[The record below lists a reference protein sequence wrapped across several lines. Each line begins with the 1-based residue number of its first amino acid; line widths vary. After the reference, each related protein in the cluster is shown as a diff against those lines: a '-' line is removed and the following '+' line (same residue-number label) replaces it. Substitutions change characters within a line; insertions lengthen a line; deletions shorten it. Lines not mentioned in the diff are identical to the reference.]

1 MPVAVGWRFIPA
13 RRLPGKSRAFVWK
26 VSSALLWYGVT
37 IDTSSAHHLAEGA
50 PTRRRGRLRQ
60 TTVAEIKVLAWRQI
74 AEAGAPSLSLRAIAR
89 DMGMTSSALYRYFPS
104 RDVLLTALIRDGFA
118 SLADTLEAV
127 EASIDSEGE
136 GGRGPG
142 GSATTAGSARSA
154 TSATTAGSARSATS
168 ATSATS
174 AGSGER
180 FIRIVR
186 AYRAWALSHPSEY
199 ALIFGTPVPGL
210 EVHDLDVKEELIR
223 GVNVLFR
230 CMIDGVQRG
239 AIRPPALQGP
249 GAGKLRAKLRAWGMA
264 EAPGLPPAALAG
276 CLFAWTQLHG
286 AISLELFGHM
296 PEEVLPAD
304 EFFEQQMRQVLVAP
318 GGTGGA
324 AGLDSPRRRPGGLR
338 VVPAD
343 TGPTSRKTK
352 IRSRTGRS
360 RRHNDA
366 GASRAAAY
374 FRDPVARASR
384 TVVSRQ
390 RRRAP
395 LGR

>member
-1 MPVAVGWRFIPA
+1 
-13 RRLPGKSRAFVWK
+13 
-26 VSSALLWYGVT
+26 VSSALLWYSVT

-50 PTRRRGRLRQ
+50 PTRRRDRLRQ

-154 TSATTAGSARSATS
+154 TSAT
-168 ATSATS
+168 S

-249 GAGKLRAKLRAWGMA
+249 GAGKLRTKLRAWGMA

-286 AISLELFGHM
+286 AISLELFGHI

-304 EFFEQQMRQVLVAP
+304 ELFEQQMRQVLVAL
-318 GGTGGA
+318 GA
-324 AGLDSPRRRPGGLR
+324 VGDRP
-338 VVPAD
+338 A
-343 TGPTSRKTK
+343 
-352 IRSRTGRS
+352 
-360 RRHNDA
+360 
-366 GASRAAAY
+366 
-374 FRDPVARASR
+374 
-384 TVVSRQ
+384 
-390 RRRAP
+390 
-395 LGR
+395 

>member
-1 MPVAVGWRFIPA
+1 
-13 RRLPGKSRAFVWK
+13 
-26 VSSALLWYGVT
+26 VT
-37 IDTSSAHHLAEGA
+37 IDTSPARQLTDKS
-50 PTRRRGRLRQ
+50 PTRRRERLRQ
-60 TTVAEIKVLAWRQI
+60 STLSEIKALAWKQI

-118 SLADTLEAV
+118 SLADALEAV
-127 EASIDSEGE
+127 EADIDSD
-136 GGRGPG
+136 
-142 GSATTAGSARSA
+142 AKAVTDKAG
-154 TSATTAGSARSATS
+154 
-168 ATSATS
+168 S

-210 EVHDLDVKEELIR
+210 EVHDLDVKEELMR

-230 CMIDGVQRG
+230 CMIDAVQRG

-249 GAGKLRAKLRAWGMA
+249 GASKLRAKLRAWGMA

-304 EFFEQQMRQVLVAP
+304 ELFEQQMRQVLVAL
-318 GGTGGA
+318 GA
-324 AGLDSPRRRPGGLR
+324 GE
-338 VVPAD
+338 
-343 TGPTSRKTK
+343 
-352 IRSRTGRS
+352 RS
-360 RRHNDA
+360 A
-366 GASRAAAY
+366 
-374 FRDPVARASR
+374 
-384 TVVSRQ
+384 
-390 RRRAP
+390 
-395 LGR
+395 

>member
-1 MPVAVGWRFIPA
+1 M
-13 RRLPGKSRAFVWK
+13 
-26 VSSALLWYGVT
+26 WYSVT

-50 PTRRRGRLRQ
+50 PTRRRERLRQ

-118 SLADTLEAV
+118 SLADALEAV

-136 GGRGPG
+136 GGRG
-142 GSATTAGSARSA
+142 SATSA
-154 TSATTAGSARSATS
+154 TSATTAGSAGSARLGTS
-168 ATSATS
+168 AGSAGSAGTAGSAGSAGTAGS

-230 CMIDGVQRG
+230 CMIAGVQRG

-249 GAGKLRAKLRAWGMA
+249 GAGKLRVKLRAWGMA

-304 EFFEQQMRQVLVAP
+304 ELFEQQMRQVLVAL
-318 GGTGGA
+318 GA
-324 AGLDSPRRRPGGLR
+324 VGARP
-338 VVPAD
+338 A
-343 TGPTSRKTK
+343 
-352 IRSRTGRS
+352 
-360 RRHNDA
+360 
-366 GASRAAAY
+366 
-374 FRDPVARASR
+374 
-384 TVVSRQ
+384 
-390 RRRAP
+390 
-395 LGR
+395 